1 MQETKHAYEEIDLV
15 ALLIKIIKIVRK
27 RLVLLIALLAL
38 GALGGWLLTLLVF
51 KPLYVSQMLIQ
62 SQVLSP
68 TEVSALLKPI
78 QLLAKENNQALL
90 ESYLAQPVEVVKHL
104 VNVESKSTFENA
116 NTLEKAIR
124 KDSSITIQVSVSDPA
139 AFKALESGLVHF
151 LESNP
156 YVKRNTE
163 LYRQSQETILAQVL
177 KEKMHLDSLKSQ
189 IQKAIARGQLTGIV
203 PDIYSATIKLTLL
216 ETETRQKLALTN
228 DIEVMQSF
236 TPYRYPL
243 KTKPSTN
250 ILIAM
255 GLAFLLW
262 ILIVA
267 ALEIKAIADKQELQ
281 SPL

>member
-15 ALLIKIIKIVRK
+15 ALLIKTAKLVRK
-27 RLVLLIALLAL
+27 RLVLLIALLSI
-38 GALGGWLLTLLVF
+38 GALGGWILTLLVF
-51 KPLYVSQMLIQ
+51 KPMYVSQMVIQ

-78 QLLAKENNQALL
+78 QLLAKENNQPLL
-90 ESYLAQPVEVVKHL
+90 ESYLSQPTEVARYL
-104 VNVESKSTFENA
+104 VNVESKATIDY
-116 NTLEKAIR
+116 EKTSVIR
-124 KDSSITIQVSVSDPA
+124 KDSSITIQVSVSDPT
-139 AFKALESGLVHF
+139 AFQGIEKGLVHF
-151 LESNP
+151 LENNP

-177 KEKMHLDSLKSQ
+177 QEKRHLDSLKSQ
-189 IQKAIARGQLTGIV
+189 IEKAIARGQLTGMV

-216 ETETRQKLALTN
+216 ETETRQKLALVN

-243 KTKPSTN
+243 KAKPSTN
-250 ILIAM
+250 ILIAVT
-255 GLAFLLW
+255 LVFALW
-262 ILIVA
+262 IVIVA
-267 ALEIKAIADKQELQ
+267 VLEIKAIADKQELQ